1 MTYGYEVHG
10 RHDKML
16 NASKRMI
23 NFAQENVLPG
33 ALLVNYL
40 PCPGRHLVGATL
52 FLVVASLFSVFNI
65 GRGEGGGGK
74 LSDYTFTVYRYSRKV
89 AIGFLSRVL
98 QRLMF
103 VLSSHVNQFSCSFVP
118 RDKKARELI
127 LADTVAR

>member
-40 PCPGRHLVGATL
+40 PCPGRHLVGATI
-52 FLVVASLFSVFNI
+52 VHRRRI
-65 GRGEGGGGK
+65 
-74 LSDYTFTVYRYSRKV
+74 
-89 AIGFLSRVL
+89 
-98 QRLMF
+98 F
-103 VLSSHVNQFSCSFVP
+103 VLSFQY
-118 RDKKARELI
+118 RTRG
-127 LADTVAR
+127 RW